1 MTEPKVNSKQLT
13 ELLAA
18 MKKVCQAK
26 VMDAGFQ
33 QLVNDLRAAG
43 KEYDAYVA
51 KENKPTHFHKKSGKE
66 YKLLIEG
73 KNESNSIPVVVYQ
86 DAAGDV
92 WVRPKTEWAT
102 NFSALLPVDLLEVKK
117 TVITKYEAVQF
128 NGTLEQAERIKDWIG
143 DAAKVSFTENYN
155 GLKVM
160 SPTGKNVSSYRMNIE
175 FPKKSGDIYGNSKSL
190 STNDWVLKH
199 DNDTFE
205 VVSNY
210 DFGNKGYVPS
220 NPSVAK

>member
-43 KEYDAYVA
+43 KEYDVYAA

-73 KNESNSIPVVVYQ
+73 KNESNNIAVVVYQ

-102 NFSALLPVDLLEVKK
+102 NFSAMLPVDLLEVKK
-117 TVITKYEAVQF
+117 TIITKYEAVQF
-128 NGTLEQAERIKDWIG
+128 NGTLDQAERIKDWIG
-143 DAAKVSFTENYN
+143 DAAKVTWYDGGSGF
-155 GLKVM
+155 KVL
-160 SPTGKNVSSYRMNIE
+160 TKDGKNANAYRMSIE
-175 FPKKSGDIYGNSKSL
+175 FPKKSIEAYGNTKSL
-190 STNDWVLKH
+190 STNDWILRH
-199 DNDTFE
+199 NDGTFE

-220 NPSVAK
+220 NPPVAK